1 MKLPLSW
8 LREYVDVEAP
18 AEEIA
23 ERLTFAGTEVE
34 GIERIGA
41 GCEDIIVGEVRA
53 WEKHPQAD
61 RLRLCRVFDGAN
73 ELPVVC
79 GADNFDAGDK
89 VALAPVGATLPDGM
103 KIKQATLRGQISQGM
118 LCAEDELGL
127 STDHG
132 GIMLLPPETVAG
144 TPLLEVLGGIQT
156 VLELEVTWNRPDCL
170 SVIGMAREVAAL
182 YGVELKVPQP
192 VLTES
197 GKPVTEWT
205 RVEVADAADCA
216 RYTARVLTGAVL
228 KPSPLWMRRRLTC
241 CGVRP
246 INNIVDITNYV
257 MLECGQPLHA
267 FDFAMLTD
275 SRIVVRRAAA
285 GERMATLDDED
296 RALTESMLVIADA
309 ERPVAVA
316 GIMGG
321 AGSEITDRTQT
332 VLLESAT
339 FDPALTHSTSVAL
352 GLSTDASHRF
362 ERTVDCATTEWAS
375 RRAAVLMAELADAA
389 VAPGVIDV
397 QAAPQAAAPI
407 VCRLARLR
415 SILGVPFER
424 AEVLRILTALQ
435 IPATEAGDDVI
446 HVRPPSFRPDLKIEA
461 DVIEEVIRV
470 HGLDELPATDPI
482 GRIVVDADDARPR
495 AVAACRGHLVGL
507 GLSEIMNYSFLS
519 SRALDRFGRDRVAQR
534 VELLDPVSVD
544 HGVMR
549 DSLIPQLA
557 ESLGRNVTHQELDA
571 ACFEIGRVF
580 FREKGAIGEEDHLSI
595 GIMGRA
601 AGSPAGRAPVTP
613 EATFLRL
620 KGVLEELARVQNVSD
635 VAWTPSE
642 DPAFE
647 TGWCVALSID
657 GVVVGRAGLLTAK
670 IRHNWRIQNPVALAE
685 IKLDPIISQLH
696 DTKSFKPIPVYPS
709 VARDLAVIVD
719 ESVPHGDI
727 LRVINL
733 VAPEELT
740 NIALFDIFR
749 SKELGNGRKSM
760 AYTLTFRSAERT
772 LTDEETNS
780 QHAAIMDRLREE
792 LGAEIKE
799 R

>member
-8 LREYVDVEAP
+8 LREYVAVEAP

-23 ERLTFAGTEVE
+23 ERLTFSGTEVE
-34 GIERIGA
+34 GIEHLGA
-41 GCEDIIVGEVRA
+41 GCEDIIVGEIRTVTA
-53 WEKHPQAD
+53 HPKAD
-61 RLRLCRVFDGAN
+61 RLRLCRVFNGTD
-73 ELPVVC
+73 EVPVVC
-79 GADNFDAGDK
+79 GADNVEVGAKAAF
-89 VALAPVGATLPDGM
+89 APLGATLPDGM
-103 KIKQATLRGQISQGM
+103 TIKQAKLRGEISQGM

-127 STDHG
+127 SSDHG

-144 TPLLEVLGGIQT
+144 TPLLEVLGGVET
-156 VLELEVTWNRPDCL
+156 VLELEVTWNRSDCL

-192 VLTES
+192 VLAES
-197 GKPVTEWT
+197 GKPVAEWT
-205 RVEVADAADCA
+205 RVEVADAADCP

-228 KPSPLWMRRRLTC
+228 KPSPLWMRRRLSC

-246 INNIVDITNYV
+246 INNVVDITNYV

-275 SRIVVRRAAA
+275 SRIVVRRAAT
-285 GERMATLDDED
+285 GERMATLDDEE
-296 RALTESMLVIADA
+296 RELTSEMLVIADA

-321 AGSEITDRTQT
+321 AGSEIGDSTQT

-339 FDPALTHSTSVAL
+339 FDPALTHRASVAL

-362 ERTVDCATTEWAS
+362 ERTVDRSTTEWAS
-375 RRAAVLMAELADAA
+375 RRAAVLMSELADAA
-389 VAPGVIDV
+389 VAPGMIDV
-397 QAAPQAAAPI
+397 QAEPETAAPI
-407 VCRLARLR
+407 ACRLARLR
-415 SILGVPFER
+415 AILGVPLEHS
-424 AEVLRILTALQ
+424 EVLRILTALQ
-435 IPATEAGDDVI
+435 IPAIDAGDDVI
-446 HVRPPSFRPDLKIEA
+446 HVVPPSFRPDLKIEA
-461 DVIEEVIRV
+461 DLIEEVIRV
-470 HGLDELPATDPI
+470 HGLDELPAADPI

-495 AVAACRGHLVGL
+495 AVAACRDHLVGL

-519 SRALDRFGRDRVAQR
+519 SRALDRFGREGVAQR
-534 VELLDPVSVD
+534 VELLDPVSAD

-549 DSLIPQLA
+549 DSLIPQMA

-580 FREKGAIGEEDHLSI
+580 FRENGAIGEEDRLAI

-601 AGSPAGRAPVTP
+601 AGSSTGGAPVTP

-620 KGVLEELARVQNVSD
+620 KGVLEELARVQNVRD
-635 VAWTPSE
+635 VAWTPGD

-657 GVVVGRAGLLTAK
+657 GVVVGRAGLLTAD
-670 IRHNWRIQNPVALAE
+670 IRHNWRIQNPVALME
-685 IKLDPIISQLH
+685 LKLDSIISQLH
-696 DTKSFKPIPVYPS
+696 DTTSFTAIPVYPS

-719 ESVPHGDI
+719 EAVQHGDI
-727 LRVINL
+727 LRVINS
-733 VAPEELT
+733 VSPEELT
-740 NIALFDIFR
+740 DIGLFDIFR
-749 SKELGNGRKSM
+749 SKEMGNRRKSM
-760 AYTLTFRSAERT
+760 AYTLTYRSAERT